1 MSSSSCAAPLLNLSI
16 TYVSSVPNGNLNNSL
31 SEFPFSDHANFGDF
45 TLLFYRGR
53 VRIVQGF
60 KTHEMNCRPAYQ
72 RPFALPRMRCHR
84 CRGLLKVPVN
94 TPDRALK
101 HTF

>member
-1 MSSSSCAAPLLNLSI
+1 MSSSSRTAPHLNLSI

-53 VRIVQGF
+53 IRIVQGF

-72 RPFALPRMRCHR
+72 IFCFAIAV
-84 CRGLLKVPVN
+84 GLLKVPVN

>member
-1 MSSSSCAAPLLNLSI
+1 MSSSSRTAPHLNLSI

-53 VRIVQGF
+53 IRIVQGF
-60 KTHEMNCRPAYQ
+60 KTHEMNCLSDLW
-72 RPFALPRMRCHR
+72 FAIAVS
-84 CRGLLKVPVN
+84 LLKVPVN